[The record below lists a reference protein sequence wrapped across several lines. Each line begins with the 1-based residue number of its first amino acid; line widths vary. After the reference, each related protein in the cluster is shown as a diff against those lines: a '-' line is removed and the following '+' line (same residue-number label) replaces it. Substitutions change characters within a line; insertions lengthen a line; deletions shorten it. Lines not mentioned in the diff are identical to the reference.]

1 MHQHHV
7 SSANNLT
14 SNVDKKEDHGCKDH
28 CRTPGLT
35 FCHSEDW
42 PLRIILIPVM

>member
-1 MHQHHV
+1 M
-7 SSANNLT
+7 
-14 SNVDKKEDHGCKDH
+14 KKKNGSETNP

-35 FCHSEDW
+35 FCHSEYS